1 MAVVAAARKAG
12 PGALV
17 HPGYGFLS
25 ESADLAAACA
35 AAGLVF
41 VGPAPEVLRV
51 FGDKVAARAAAER
64 AGVPVLAAT
73 AAGAGPAEIAA
84 LLAEHPRGI
93 VIKAAAGGGGR
104 GMRVV
109 RAAVDVED
117 AYRRCRAEA
126 QTGFGDGTLYAEAL
140 APRARHI
147 EVQVVAD
154 GAEAAALGDRDCSVQ
169 RRHQKLIEVA
179 PAPNLDAALRFR
191 LHDAAVRIAETVG
204 CRGVITVEFLVD
216 GADAWFLEV
225 NPGCRSNTP

>member
-1 MAVVAAARKAG
+1 MHLVVANRGEIAVRLLRTARDQGFTTLVLHTGEEATALPVRLADDAVQLPGEGAAAYLDSVAVVAAARKAG

-104 GMRVV
+104 
-109 RAAVDVED
+109 AARGGG
-117 AYRRCRAEA
+117 AARGAARPR
-126 QTGFGDGTLYAEAL
+126 TPGRGRG
-140 APRARHI
+140 RAR
-147 EVQVVAD
+147 A
-154 GAEAAALGDRDCSVQ
+154 RPP
-169 RRHQKLIEVA
+169 RPTR
-179 PAPNLDAALRFR
+179 
-191 LHDAAVRIAETVG
+191 
-204 CRGVITVEFLVD
+204 
-216 GADAWFLEV
+216 
-225 NPGCRSNTP
+225 